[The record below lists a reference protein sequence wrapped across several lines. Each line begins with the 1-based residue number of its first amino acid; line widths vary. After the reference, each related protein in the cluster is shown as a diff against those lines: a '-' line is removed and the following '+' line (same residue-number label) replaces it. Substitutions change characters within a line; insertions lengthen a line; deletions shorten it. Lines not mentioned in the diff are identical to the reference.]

1 MSDERPDR
9 PADEA
14 SEPRTG
20 DTPPLPADETTPP
33 PPDEAP
39 PPAAAP
45 LSVGGPPAPPVP
57 ASGSSL
63 VARIGRAGAGL
74 VVPLL
79 SVFSALVIGA
89 FVIVASDPEFFAT
102 LGSDPA
108 GALGRAIGN
117 VFEAYGALFSGALG
131 SPGTYAAAFGSGDI
145 GEITRAFRPISETL
159 LAATPLIFTGLA
171 VALGFQAGL
180 FNIGAEGQL
189 YVGAI
194 GATFVG
200 FSLTGLPLLIH
211 LPLALFGGFVAGALW
226 GFIPGILKARTGAHE
241 VIVTIMLNY
250 VAYRLVDFVL
260 KTPLFQ
266 REGRSD
272 PISKVVETSAF
283 LPPLIDGLRANWGFV
298 VALLAAAVVSWLLF
312 RTTKGYEFRAVGLNP
327 SAARYAG
334 MSIATA
340 TVLALMISGGL
351 AGLAGTS
358 IVLGVTH
365 SLTFGIS
372 PGFGFDGIALAL
384 MAGSRPKGVV
394 LAALLFGVLRA
405 GATPMQSATGIPIDL
420 VVVIQA
426 LVIMFVAAPA
436 LVRGIYRIRLPKTTG
451 TEVFSKGW
459 GS

>member
-1 MSDERPDR
+1 MTDERAEP
-9 PADEA
+9 PAQPA
-14 SEPRTG
+14 
-20 DTPPLPADETTPP
+20 TPPATPPTTPV
-33 PPDEAP
+33 
-39 PPAAAP
+39 
-45 LSVGGPPAPPVP
+45 SPAPPVAPPEPP
-57 ASGSSL
+57 AS
-63 VARIGRAGAGL
+63 VATPLATRIGRASRGL

-79 SVFSALVIGA
+79 SVITALILGGV
-89 FVIVASDPEFFAT
+89 VIVISDPEFFAS
-102 LGSDPA
+102 LGSDPL
-108 GALGRAIGN
+108 GALGRSIGK
-117 VFEAYGALFSGALG
+117 VGEAYGALFTGALG
-131 SPGTYAAAFGSGDI
+131 NPGTYAAAFTSGDGDAI
-145 GEITRAFRPISETL
+145 VRAFYPISETL
-159 LAATPLIFTGLA
+159 LASTPLIFTGLA

-200 FSLTGLPLLIH
+200 FSLTGVPFIVH
-211 LPLALFGGFVAGALW
+211 LPLALLGGFIAGALW
-226 GFIPGILKARTGAHE
+226 GFIPGFLKARTGAHE

-250 VAYRLVDFVL
+250 VAFQLVVFLL
-260 KTPLFQ
+260 KTTLFQ

-272 PISKVVETSAF
+272 PISKPMEPTAV
-283 LPPLIDGLRANWGFV
+283 LPQIIDTLRVHWGFFL
-298 VALLAAAVVSWLLF
+298 ALIAAAAVSWLLF
-312 RTTKGYEFRAVGLNP
+312 RSTKGYEFRAVGLNP

-340 TVLALMISGGL
+340 TVLTMMISGGL

-384 MAGSRPKGVV
+384 MAGSKPRGVV

-420 VVVIQA
+420 VVVVQA

-436 LVRGIYRIRLPKTTG
+436 LVRGIYRIRVAQTTG